1 VNRGFRLPKAL
12 PNREEGEPDRTLRIC
27 HPGEAFVAESK
38 DLGEPRERPAHF
50 AGKQNARWARFFKQI
65 AQRLINESSEVPDR
79 LPQQATG
86 IARNAPNASTVA
98 GLARFFPE
106 ATPVRIPVQ
115 LARSL
120 YTGASGN
127 EDLLQNSAPATNF
140 TESTVIEFGTPREVL
155 FACNTPLEFADV
167 LHLRNSDGSLD
178 VEASVVAVQYHP
190 GQTIVAARFLKD
202 VPNWIVKS

>member
-1 VNRGFRLPKAL
+1 
-12 PNREEGEPDRTLRIC
+12 
-27 HPGEAFVAESK
+27 
-38 DLGEPRERPAHF
+38 
-50 AGKQNARWARFFKQI
+50 
-65 AQRLINESSEVPDR
+65 
-79 LPQQATG
+79 
-86 IARNAPNASTVA
+86 VA

-115 LARSL
+115 FARTL
-120 YTGASGN
+120 YADVSSAHAS
-127 EDLLQNSAPATNF
+127 PAANF

-178 VEASVVAVQYHP
+178 IEASVVAVQYQP
-190 GQTIVAARFLKD
+190 GQTIVAARFLKE